1 MTTLST
7 PQLVDLLLAEGVC
20 AHVSNWEAIVA
31 AVQKALGSGLLVDAP
46 APEISVKWCEER
58 WQALGAV
65 GAEAAAA
72 LVVKLRGERLGALR
86 EEQAALRAKVAE
98 LKPEKVGGRK
108 GARAPASLDA
118 PLEDSWADY
127 ADDEEKKTKRTN
139 TTPLSETLLKMH
151 ASITKHKYA
160 APFKR
165 PVTEKEAPDYHEVI
179 KNPMDLQTLKK
190 LLESG
195 EVATV
200 DALVEKLVLIFD
212 NTLEYNAKGS
222 DLYKIGVSLKALVQ
236 KERELYHER
245 RAQIDAQKAGGS
257 GAPVVYARARVPTP
271 GLRGR
276 TSPLSAGASSGIEND
291 SRSFPG
297 DESEPRGERG
307 DIGGGSAP
315 PRSVGDDARGG
326 RDA

>member
-1 MTTLST
+1 METALEAVWQDVSQTET
-7 PQLVDLLLAEGVC
+7 YKRDHGFYVYGYTFAGTCV
-20 AHVSNWEAIVA
+20 AH
-31 AVQKALGSGLLVDAP
+31 
-46 APEISVKWCEER
+46 
-58 WQALGAV
+58 GA
-65 GAEAAAA
+65 
-72 LVVKLRGERLGALR
+72 
-86 EEQAALRAKVAE
+86 
-98 LKPEKVGGRK
+98 KPEKVGGRK

-245 RAQIDAQKAGGS
+245 RAQI
-257 GAPVVYARARVPTP
+257 
-271 GLRGR
+271 
-276 TSPLSAGASSGIEND
+276 
-291 SRSFPG
+291 
-297 DESEPRGERG
+297 ERK
-307 DIGGGSAP
+307 SHTLL
-315 PRSVGDDARGG
+315 
-326 RDA
+326 

>member
-1 MTTLST
+1 MTTTLST

-245 RAQIDAQKAGGS
+245 RAQIDAQKAGGG
-257 GAPVVYARARVPTP
+257 GAPAAPD
-271 GLRGR
+271 
-276 TSPLSAGASSGIEND
+276 AM
-291 SRSFPG
+291 
-297 DESEPRGERG
+297 ERQQ
-307 DIGGGSAP
+307 
-315 PRSVGDDARGG
+315 
-326 RDA
+326 